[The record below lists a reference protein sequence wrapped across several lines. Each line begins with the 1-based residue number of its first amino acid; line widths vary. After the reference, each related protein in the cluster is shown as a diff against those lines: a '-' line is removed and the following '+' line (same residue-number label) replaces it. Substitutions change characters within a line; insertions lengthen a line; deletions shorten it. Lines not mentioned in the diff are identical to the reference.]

1 MTDNTQYTRA
11 LQNLTIFVTLMKRVG
26 FSEVTGGPRRASR
39 PRARGRKARPSRRAL
54 FFRNVSMGEIP
65 PEAGRKQNS
74 PVATLLKRLSPD
86 PWIGKLKKS
95 LSSLMKYELFKD
107 LIVSKKKRS

>member
-1 MTDNTQYTRA
+1 MK
-11 LQNLTIFVTLMKRVG
+11 NLTVSTTLQKRMG
-26 FSEVTGGPRRASR
+26 FYEVTGGPRRASR
-39 PRARGRKARPSRRAL
+39 PRACREPPGRTTRGRKARPSRRAL

-74 PVATLLKRLSPD
+74 PVDTLLKRLSPD